1 MALAIVA
8 CSIASCSGPS
18 GQHEA
23 AVATTSTVSL
33 HNAGPRPIAFS
44 ADNRIWLVNAD
55 GTDLHPLTAGHGG
68 AGDVAPSWAP
78 DARRL
83 AFTGGRDRI
92 YVINA
97 DGSGERDIGL
107 GFGPAWSP
115 DGRRLLVQ
123 ALGPNGLAM
132 AALDADGKHRMDVQG
147 GAAAWSR
154 DGSAIAF
161 TCAPR
166 LCVMDA
172 NGKRTRV
179 VADGV
184 SADTVAWGPGPDIVY
199 VDRADSNL
207 YAVAPDGSRKRPMS
221 SSPASMHRGPA
232 WSPDGRQVLY
242 WSDNTTR
249 ANVPGP
255 SVAGVVTVTADGATT
270 KVIAPRGGSA
280 VWSPDGTAIA
290 FLAEQNGLNVLMT
303 TLADGSNPRVLVGP
317 GSNVASQPPAWDSR
331 LTGGAIE

>member
-1 MALAIVA
+1 MEDDHKKPRTRRYFSPEFKARTVELIRTSGK
-8 CSIASCSGPS
+8 SIGEVSR
-18 GQHEA
+18 ELDLTET
-23 AVATTSTVSL
+23 AVRDWV
-33 HNAGPRPIAFS
+33 RQ
-44 ADNRIWLVNAD
+44 ADVD
-55 GTDLHPLTAGHGG
+55 D
-68 AGDVAPSWAP
+68 
-78 DARRL
+78 
-83 AFTGGRDRI
+83 
-92 YVINA
+92 
-97 DGSGERDIGL
+97 
-107 GFGPAWSP
+107 
-115 DGRRLLVQ
+115 
-123 ALGPNGLAM
+123 
-132 AALDADGKHRMDVQG
+132 
-147 GAAAWSR
+147 
-154 DGSAIAF
+154 
-161 TCAPR
+161 
-166 LCVMDA
+166 
-172 NGKRTRV
+172 GKRTRV